1 MLRFA
6 GTVDDATHDGHV
18 HRFHARIR
26 FLPLRHLLA
35 QICLDVVGQ
44 LLEGGRRRAA
54 AAGTGDHHGRELAQA
69 HGLQDF
75 LADDD
80 FARAVAARLGRERD
94 ADGVANAFLQQHG
107 QGRRGRHDALAAH
120 ARFRQAQ
127 VQRIVA
133 ALRQF
138 AVHGDQI
145 LHTRHFARQNDLVAA
160 QAQLFG
166 AHGIFNGR
174 RHQRLV
180 HDGLRRPWLGTA
192 RVFVHDA
199 RQQCLV
205 QAAPVHADAHRLV
218 VAARRFDHL
227 RELRVALGALA
238 HVARIDAVLRQRA
251 RAIGIIVE
259 QGMAVVVEIAHQRH
273 VDVHLVELF
282 ADVGHGRS
290 RFRAV
295 HRQAHQFRTGT
306 RQFLDLDRRAD
317 GVGRIRVRHRLH
329 HHGGVAAHPDLALAM
344 CDQHLAAVAAAGRA
358 GADRCFRGSHHIIL

>member
-6 GTVDDATHDGHV
+6 RAVDDAAHDGHV

-26 FLPLRHLLA
+26 FFPFRHLLA
-35 QICLDVVGQ
+35 QIRLDVVGQ
-44 LLEGGRRRAA
+44 LLEGGRRGAA
-54 AAGTGDHHGRELAQA
+54 TARTGDHHRRELAQA
-69 HGLQDF
+69 HGLQNF

-80 FARAVAARLGRERD
+80 FARAVTARLRRERD
-94 ADGVANAFLQQHG
+94 ADGVADALLQQHG
-107 QGRRGRHDALAAH
+107 QRRGGRHDTLAAH

-133 ALRQF
+133 ALGQF
-138 AVHGDQI
+138 AVHGDQV
-145 LHTRHFARQNDLVAA
+145 LHARDLARQDDLVAA

-166 AHGIFNGR
+166 AHGVFNRR
-174 RHQRLV
+174 RHQRFV
-180 HDGLRRPWLGTA
+180 HDGLRRPRVGAA

-199 RQQCLV
+199 RQQGLI

-218 VAARRFDHL
+218 VLASRFDHL
-227 RELRVALGALA
+227 RKLRVALGALA

-251 RAIGIIVE
+251 RAIGVIVE
-259 QGMAVVVEIAHQRH
+259 QGMAVIVKIAHQRH
-273 VDVHLVELF
+273 VDVHLVELL
-282 ADVGHGRS
+282 ADVRHGGR
-290 RFRAV
+290 RFRTV

-329 HHGGVAAHPDLALAM
+329 HHGGVAAHPDLALAVR
-344 CDQHLAAVAAAGRA
+344 DQHLAAVAAAGRT
-358 GADRCFRGSHHIIL
+358 GADRCFRGSHNIIF